1 MTNRDLLTRIKTSL
15 AVLANGTTE
24 ESEVDFGG
32 AQTTTVRYAVKK
44 NRDRLQKHLK
54 IFYELIDEDA
64 EEAGAEPKEAR
75 EAARALA
82 EGKDVGLEDSLQQ
95 KIEEAL
101 SEDTPFEPYRV
112 PEEAIMQETGV
123 PIAVLDLIDWMI
135 ESDA

>member
-1 MTNRDLLTRIKTSL
+1 MTNRDLLTRIETSL

-24 ESEVDFGG
+24 EATIDFGG

-44 NRDRLQKHLK
+44 NRDRLQRHLK
-54 IFYELIDEDA
+54 TFYEVTKEDA
-64 EEAGAEPKEAR
+64 EEAGVEPETAH

-82 EGKDVGLEDSLQQ
+82 EGKEVGLEDSLQQ

-112 PEEAIMQETGV
+112 PEEAIMEEAGV

-135 ESDA
+135 ETNA